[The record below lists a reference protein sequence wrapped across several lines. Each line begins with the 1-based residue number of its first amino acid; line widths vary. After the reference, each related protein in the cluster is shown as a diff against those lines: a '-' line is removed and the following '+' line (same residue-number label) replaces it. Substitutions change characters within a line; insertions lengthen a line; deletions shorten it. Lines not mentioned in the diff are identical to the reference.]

1 MCSLSIDR
9 LFVFA
14 VVLYCCTVEHLLRRL
29 CQHFTMFHSYL
40 CQPSLYTEVLSE
52 ELLKNKEYTHTKW
65 ICTLCSVAMSALTV
79 SLMNVQCTMCIRQK
93 SNLEAIYQISLL

>member
-1 MCSLSIDR
+1 MCSLSIAR
-9 LFVFA
+9 LLVFA

-29 CQHFTMFHSYL
+29 CQHFTMFLSYF
-40 CQPSLYTEVLSE
+40 CQPSLYTE

-79 SLMNVQCTMCIRQK
+79 SLMNVQCTMCVRQK
-93 SNLEAIYQISLL
+93 SVLEEI

>member
-1 MCSLSIDR
+1 MCSLSIAR
-9 LFVFA
+9 LLVFA

-40 CQPSLYTEVLSE
+40 CQPLLYTEGHAEKTKS
-52 ELLKNKEYTHTKW
+52 THTQSGSV
-65 ICTLCSVAMSALTV
+65 CTLCSVAMSALTV

-93 SNLEAIYQISLL
+93 SDLKAIHQICVL